1 MRSAALIAALVSCP
15 LAAQAHIG
23 LTSPAI
29 ANSTNELTFTV
40 GHGCAGLDTFTV
52 RIQIPA
58 GVTSVR
64 PLSSDFG
71 RVTVEKDAAGNVTAV
86 TYQRDAAAVVLDA
99 DPNYYKFT
107 LRLRL
112 PNQPFTPL
120 YFPTRQTCLAGDGG
134 TPFSDWTNTSGR
146 APDAGEPEPA
156 PVTVLLPARKPGWNK
171 FTVPATGI
179 SDLSTYF
186 GDALIVWKGSAAYSS
201 NPVTAEQIRT
211 TEGVSALGSVEP
223 GDELWVRY

>member
-1 MRSAALIAALVSCP
+1 MRRIALTLLLVLPTIAL
-15 LAAQAHIG
+15 AHIG
-23 LTSPAI
+23 LTSPGF
-29 ANSTNELTFTV
+29 ANTTQELTFTV
-40 GHGCAGLDTFTV
+40 GHGCAGLDTQTV
-52 RIQIPA
+52 RIEIPA

-71 RVTVEKDAAGNVTAV
+71 RVSVEKDAAGNVTAV
-86 TYQRDAAAVVLDA
+86 TYQRDPTNVVLDA

-112 PNQPFTPL
+112 PNKPFTRL

-134 TPFSDWTNTSGR
+134 APFTDWTNTSGV

-156 PVTVLLPARKPGWNK
+156 PGLVLVPARKPGWNK

-179 SDLSTYF
+179 DDLAAYF
-186 GDALIVWKGSAAYSS
+186 GDALIVWKGDAAFST
-201 NPVTAEQIRT
+201 NPVTVEQIANT
-211 TEGVSALGSVEP
+211 ANVTPLTSVAA